1 MSSAAGHEV
10 TVIGNAIVDEVHRGG
25 RVEEQLGGNGFNV
38 AVALGS
44 SGVRTC
50 LVARFA
56 ADDAGRAFVESLR
69 LRGVTI
75 VRQPA
80 IVSTDRARAFLTG
93 PEPHYEFSS
102 TLHLN
107 VDFSPEVIATL
118 GTSRAVVVNSYPF
131 ENLDDVEDLLAA
143 LQEVQGMRVLDP
155 NPRPGRLSSRTTF
168 TRHLDL
174 LLAHTDIVKVSSS
187 DLALLYGSTEEA
199 AIGILERG
207 PSVVILTK
215 GAAGAEVLTTGGGSY
230 SSPAD
235 EWGTPV
241 INAVG
246 AGDAVLAS
254 IVIEIL
260 AEWSKSGHRTS
271 ARAVLGTMD
280 WQSHLDRA
288 MRAAGVWCRQ
298 ISRTGLSAPYRGRE
312 RRP

>member
-10 TVIGNAIVDEVHRGG
+10 TVIGNAIVDEIHRGG

-143 LQEVQGMRVLDP
+143 LQEVQGMPRAGSQPPARATYQPHHVHPTSGPASCSHRYRQGKLL
-155 NPRPGRLSSRTTF
+155 RPGASLRQHRGG
-168 TRHLDL
+168 RDRDL
-174 LLAHTDIVKVSSS
+174 GTWPERRYPH
-187 DLALLYGSTEEA
+187 
-199 AIGILERG
+199 ERG
-207 PSVVILTK
+207 
-215 GAAGAEVLTTGGGSY
+215 G
-230 SSPAD
+230 
-235 EWGTPV
+235 W
-241 INAVG
+241 
-246 AGDAVLAS
+246 
-254 IVIEIL
+254 
-260 AEWSKSGHRTS
+260 RRS
-271 ARAVLGTMD
+271 A
-280 WQSHLDRA
+280 HH
-288 MRAAGVWCRQ
+288 
-298 ISRTGLSAPYRGRE
+298 
-312 RRP
+312 